1 MQITIYISKIYDE
14 IRRKTQRDV
23 ASIESIEERYLIE
36 AGTEKNDEIY
46 ADIILAND
54 SLKGILQTFLI
65 DCLVEQYDDMQQIPD
80 AYVYELDLSPRR
92 AVGKAQQLTDVMHD
106 YLVHSTLMRFYDAVN
121 GAELKAKHET
131 AANAASIQLVNLLY
145 TKARPQLV

>member
-1 MQITIYISKIYDE
+1 
-14 IRRKTQRDV
+14 
-23 ASIESIEERYLIE
+23 
-36 AGTEKNDEIY
+36 
-46 ADIILAND
+46 
-54 SLKGILQTFLI
+54 
-65 DCLVEQYDDMQQIPD
+65 MQQIPD

-121 GAELKAKHET
+121 GTELKAKHED
-131 AANAASIQLVNLLY
+131 AANAASIQLVKLLY